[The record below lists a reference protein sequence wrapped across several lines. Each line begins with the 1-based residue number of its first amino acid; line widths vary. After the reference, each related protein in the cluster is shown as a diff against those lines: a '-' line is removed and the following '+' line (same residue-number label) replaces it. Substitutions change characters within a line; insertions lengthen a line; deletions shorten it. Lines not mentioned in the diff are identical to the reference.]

1 MKILKNM
8 NVSSL
13 IHVNVEAFDKDL
25 NKQPH
30 FKNVLKNVFRP
41 TLCWSHGNAL
51 DKLYFWAGYATD

>member
-1 MKILKNM
+1 M